1 MNPQRTPRQVPDPDE
16 TPSPAGRRLFY
27 EQALRASEQMQGP
40 EGYVAMILLDVTAAP
55 AARYLDERVLGPVTS
70 KLATLLNRRLRSIDL
85 LVRSAGTEL
94 AVLLRQAN
102 LGVAAAFSER
112 LRQPIEQVLREVSL
126 ANDVV
131 VSMGLAANPHAGSWQ
146 PEALIELADFR
157 MRAARHE
164 AVKAPAREWALAVDG
179 EAVPQ
184 AWADPALWP
193 ATSNITS
200 DYLPL

>member
-55 AARYLDERVLGPVTS
+55 AARYLDERVLVPVTS

-94 AVLLRQAN
+94 AVLLRHAN

-146 PEALIELADFR
+146 PDALIELADFR

-164 AVKAPAREWALAVDG
+164 AVRAPAREWALAVDG

>member
-55 AARYLDERVLGPVTS
+55 AARYLDERVLVPVTS

-85 LVRSAGTEL
+85 LVRSADTEL

-193 ATSNITS
+193 ATSHITS

>member
-55 AARYLDERVLGPVTS
+55 AARYLDERVLVPVTS

-146 PEALIELADFR
+146 PDALIELADFR

-164 AVKAPAREWALAVDG
+164 AVRAPAREWALAVDG

>member
-55 AARYLDERVLGPVTS
+55 AARYLDERVLVPVTS

-146 PEALIELADFR
+146 PDALIELADFR

-193 ATSNITS
+193 ATSHITS

>member
-55 AARYLDERVLGPVTS
+55 AARYLDERVLVPVTS

-193 ATSNITS
+193 ATSHITS